1 MRTIIALGIVI
12 ITLAFPS
19 AVQAQATAYAGI
31 YAEVVSPA
39 FIEKSADLT
48 FNEINTYGKSSAV
61 ILNTSDNL
69 TTPGLESS
77 QSGQGTLAAFSIAG
91 SDHPT
96 LDISLPGEA
105 ITLSNSGSNP
115 LVISNFTSITDTSG
129 TLNGTG
135 RVIKI
140 GATLHIAEKQAAG
153 TFADRNSFQVTFN
166 YN

>member
-12 ITLAFPS
+12 LTLAS
-19 AVQAQATAYAGI
+19 SSKVKAQVTAYASI

-48 FNEINTYGKSSAV
+48 FNAINTSGKGGAV
-61 ILNTSDNL
+61 ILNASDNL
-69 TTPGLESS
+69 TTARMESA
-77 QSGQGTLAAFSIAG
+77 QTGKGTLAAFSIAG

-96 LDISLPGEA
+96 FDISLPGEA
-105 ITLSNSGSNP
+105 ITLGESGSSP
-115 LVISNFTSITDTSG
+115 LVISNFTSTTNAGG
-129 TLNGTG
+129 TLSGTG
-135 RVIKI
+135 RIIKI

-153 TFADRNSFQVTFN
+153 TFADRSSFQVTFN